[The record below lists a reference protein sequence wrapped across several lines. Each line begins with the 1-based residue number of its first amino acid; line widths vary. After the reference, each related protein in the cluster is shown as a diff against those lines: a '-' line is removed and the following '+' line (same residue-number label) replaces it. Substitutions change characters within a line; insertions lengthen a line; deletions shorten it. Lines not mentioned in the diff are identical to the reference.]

1 MLPVTTAAAESVK
14 TAGTEVDG
22 TEVGGS
28 RRGMRGLWVEM
39 RHRRRT
45 PTAATEGPADDEDAG
60 ILPVTEGA
68 EGAERDRGPAAV

>member
-1 MLPVTTAAAESVK
+1 MK

-45 PTAATEGPADDEDAG
+45 PTAATEGPADDEDG
-60 ILPVTEGA
+60 GMLPVA